1 MENKEKDNN
10 NDLNP
15 KIRNTDGGVFHFK
28 IRKKF
33 KIKLRKEIESYIKWY
48 NEERIKKN

>member
-1 MENKEKDNN
+1 MEGFFISKYA
-10 NDLNP
+10 
-15 KIRNTDGGVFHFK
+15 
-28 IRKKF
+28 KKF